1 LTTRCLKVRINGNIQ
16 TIVDKVALILHEI
29 TILLKQMPITYLEF
43 VFCYL
48 MDGKKKIKD
57 ERKEKWTP
65 KGIG

>member
-1 LTTRCLKVRINGNIQ
+1 LTTRCLKVRINGSIQ

-29 TILLKQMPITYLEF
+29 TILLKLIPITYLEF

-48 MDGKKKIKD
+48 MGGVKKIKD